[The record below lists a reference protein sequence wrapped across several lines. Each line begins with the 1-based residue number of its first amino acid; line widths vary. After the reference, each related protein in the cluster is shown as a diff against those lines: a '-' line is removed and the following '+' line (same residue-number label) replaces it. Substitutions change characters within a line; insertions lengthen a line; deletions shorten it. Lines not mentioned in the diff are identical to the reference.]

1 MECYTKQEVRE
12 YTTRIREIMNRQTET
27 LTDAKA
33 LALIEEYV
41 FRRPKAGSCSS
52 RQNSALI
59 RRLYLTLRKELSIL
73 QPLADDPEVTEIMV
87 NGTDR
92 IFVERGGH
100 LERTGLAFD
109 SVSDLEELIRRIA
122 AGVHREINE
131 LHPIVDARLSD
142 GSRVN
147 AVFGGVALDGP
158 VLTIRKFPESRPL
171 EMSDLIASGSIRP
184 EAARLMQRLVQ
195 ARYNCFISGGTS
207 SGKTTF
213 LNVLS
218 RCIPPGE
225 RLVTIEDSAELR
237 IDHIENIV
245 RLECR
250 NANVQ
255 GKGAVDMSL
264 LVRNSLRMRPDR
276 IIVGEVR
283 GSEVI
288 HMIQAMN
295 TGHDGSMSTGHANSV
310 AGMLKRLEA
319 MFLEAADIPVDAIR
333 SQIAEGIDIIVHMSR
348 LRDGRRRVSEIAE
361 LGRVEDGYI
370 QTNLLYRYDTGLTG
384 NPLIH
389 QEKLRAWCDE
399 NEASGDIFAKEESA

>member
-1 MECYTKQEVRE
+1 MEGYSNTEIRE
-12 YTTRIREIMNRQTET
+12 YTVKIREEMNRQEET
-27 LTDAKA
+27 MTDERA
-33 LALIEEYV
+33 LALIEDFV
-41 FRRPKAGSCSS
+41 FRRPKAGSCTSQ
-52 RQNSALI
+52 QNNALI
-59 RRLYLTLRKELSIL
+59 RRLYLTLREELSIL
-73 QPLADDPEVTEIMV
+73 QPLADDPAVTEIMV
-87 NGTDR
+87 NGTDC
-92 IFVERGGH
+92 IFVEKNGR
-100 LERTGLAFD
+100 LQRTDMTFD
-109 SVSDLEELIRRIA
+109 SITDLEELIRRIA

-131 LHPIVDARLSD
+131 LNPIVDARLSD

-147 AVFGGVALDGP
+147 AVMGGIALDGP
-158 VLTIRKFPESRPL
+158 SLTIRKFPESRPL
-171 EMSDLIASGSIRP
+171 DMSDLVASGSIRA
-184 EAARLMQRLVQ
+184 EAAELMQKLVR
-195 ARYNCFISGGTS
+195 ARYNCFVSGGTS

-237 IDHIENIV
+237 IDQIENIV

-255 GKGAVDMSL
+255 GKGAVDMAR

-283 GSEVI
+283 GSEVV

-319 MFLEAADIPVDAIR
+319 MFLEAADIPVEAIR
-333 SQIAEGIDIIVHMSR
+333 SQIAEGIDIIVHMNR
-348 LRDGRRRVSEIAE
+348 LRDGSRRISEIAE
-361 LGRVEDGYI
+361 LDCVKDGVI
-370 QTNLLYRYDTGLTG
+370 RTNLLYRYDTGLTG
-384 NPLIH
+384 NSLIH
-389 QEKLRAWCDE
+389 REKLEVWR
-399 NEASGDIFAKEESA
+399 